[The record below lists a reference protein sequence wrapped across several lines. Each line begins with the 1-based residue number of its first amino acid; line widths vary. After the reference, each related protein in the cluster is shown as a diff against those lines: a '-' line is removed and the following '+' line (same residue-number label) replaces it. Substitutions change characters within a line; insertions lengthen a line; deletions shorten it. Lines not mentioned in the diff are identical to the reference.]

1 MARGLWQRSLSDSGQ
16 VVPSG
21 PRPKGGM
28 HAGGF
33 PNHPAWRGSQWHFKA
48 QDHVLTTA
56 EKVAPVPVLAR
67 PLPRCPLRASVE
79 RQSKEKLGEAGPGGT
94 GSVHS
99 PREQAGGC
107 RGWAWAVDPGPWGE
121 AGA

>member
-1 MARGLWQRSLSDSGQ
+1 MTPDRSCRAGR
-16 VVPSG
+16 G
-21 PRPKGGM
+21 PREECTREASRITQLGG
-28 HAGGF
+28 
-33 PNHPAWRGSQWHFKA
+33 GSQWHFKA

-67 PLPRCPLRASVE
+67 PLPRCPLRVSVE
-79 RQSKEKLGEAGPGGT
+79 RQSKEKLGEASPGGT